1 MAIKLRKGNLVKA
14 NNIIGGES
22 TIVKVVDSKYSKDA
36 IEVEIMEGVWKGLVT
51 IVSNENLI
59 IPNLPSYQIVEVK
72 RNKSNIIKEVK
83 EVIKSLNGAE
93 LRITNYHQ
101 DEWDSY
107 CNDIEVQIWEN
118 QEYVQTI
125 VYKSYEIES
134 FNPNDWWDM
143 VDYMDIK
150 CFKEKEEIFN
160 YIESEFKN
168 YDDVVVSMGKGYWV

>member
-1 MAIKLRKGNLVKA
+1 MKLRKGLLVKA

-22 TIVKVVDSKYSKDA
+22 IIVKVIDSKYSEDA
-36 IEVEIMEGVWKGLVT
+36 IEVEIMEGTWKGLVA

-59 IPNLPSYQIVEVK
+59 IPNLPSYKIAEERK
-72 RNKSNIIKEVK
+72 NKSELLKEIKG
-83 EVIKSLNGAE
+83 VISSLDGVE
-93 LRITNYHQ
+93 LRVTNYHQ

-107 CNDIEVQIWEN
+107 CNDVEVQVWEC
-118 QEYVQTI
+118 QEYIQTI

-168 YDDVVVSMGKGYWV
+168 YDDVVVSMGRGYWV

>member
-1 MAIKLRKGNLVKA
+1 MAIKLRKGALVKA

-22 TIVKVVDSKYSKDA
+22 IIVKVIDSKYSKDA
-36 IEVEIMEGVWKGLVT
+36 IEVEIMEGNHKGTFT
-51 IVSNENLI
+51 IVNKEYLI
-59 IPNLPSYQIVEVK
+59 IPSEPAYKIAEEKKNKRELLKEIKGEISSLDDVELK
-72 RNKSNIIKEVK
+72 
-83 EVIKSLNGAE
+83 
-93 LRITNYHQ
+93 ITNYHQ
-101 DEWDSY
+101 GEWDGY

-168 YDDVVVSMGKGYWV
+168 YDDVVVSMGRGYWV

>member
-1 MAIKLRKGNLVKA
+1 MKLRKGLLVKA

-22 TIVKVVDSKYSKDA
+22 IIVKVIDSKYSEDA
-36 IEVEIMEGVWKGLVT
+36 IEVEIMEGTWKGLVT

-59 IPNLPSYQIVEVK
+59 IPNLPSYKIAEERK
-72 RNKSNIIKEVK
+72 NKSELLKEIKG
-83 EVIKSLNGAE
+83 VISSLDGVE
-93 LRITNYHQ
+93 LRVTNYHQ

-107 CNDIEVQIWEN
+107 CNDVEVQVWGC
-118 QEYVQTI
+118 QEYIQTI

-168 YDDVVVSMGKGYWV
+168 YDDVAVSMGRGYWV